1 MGEFD
6 GQRWVVMGLGRFGGG
21 LGVTRWLASQGADV
35 LVTDTAEED
44 DLHAPLSDLRA
55 LIRDGRVE
63 TRLGEHN
70 VSDFT
75 TCDGVVIN
83 PAVPTPWDNRFVR
96 AARAG
101 GARVTTEIQLAVE
114 RLGADRVI
122 AITGTAGKSTT
133 AAMTHRAL
141 EASGIPAILGG
152 NIGGSILTSLDR
164 ADARPIAVLEVSSA
178 MLWWLAGGEDGDA
191 FHPRV
196 AVVTNFAPNHIDWH
210 GSADHYRACK
220 RAILRGQ
227 AAGDAAI
234 LAGGETSNVSV
245 WATRPGVKRMVVD
258 EGLADATLPGAHN
271 ASNAALALAA
281 ARAGAERIARAELDE
296 AAAVR
301 AIRSYTGLPH
311 RLQLVHEAGGVRF
324 YDDSKSTVPDATR
337 LAVRA
342 VGPAHCHLI
351 AGGYDK
357 GVDLSP
363 IAALAPELAGLYTIG
378 ATGPA
383 IAAAAGERATSCDT
397 LDEAV
402 DAVVARAE
410 PGDVVL
416 LSPGCASWDQFAHYE
431 ARGDRFAQLARERAK
446 R

>member
-1 MGEFD
+1 MGEMD

-21 LGVTRWLASQGADV
+21 LGVTKWLADQGADV
-35 LVTDTAEED
+35 LVTDTAEES
-44 DLHAPLSDLRA
+44 DLHAPLADLRA

-75 TCDGVVIN
+75 TCDGVVVN

-114 RLGADRVI
+114 RLGPERVI

-141 EASGIPAILGG
+141 EASNVRSILGG
-152 NIGGSILTSLDR
+152 NIGGSVLQHLSS
-164 ADARPIAVLEVSSA
+164 DAPSVAVLEVSSA
-178 MLWWLAGGEDGDA
+178 MLWWLAGGENGSA
-191 FHPRV
+191 FRPRV
-196 AVVTNFAPNHIDWH
+196 AVVTNFAQNHIDWH

-227 AAGDAAI
+227 SAGDAAV
-234 LAGGETSNVSV
+234 LAGDEAGGVGV
-245 WATRPGVKRMVVD
+245 WATRPGVRRIVVD
-258 EGLADATLPGAHN
+258 GGLDDAALPGAHN
-271 ASNAALALAA
+271 ASNGALALAA
-281 ARAGAERIARAELDE
+281 ARAGAELIAGVELDDG
-296 AAAVR
+296 AARR
-301 AIRSYTGLPH
+301 AIRAYTGLPH
-311 RLQLVHEAGGVRF
+311 RLQLVHESGGVRF
-324 YDDSKSTVPDATR
+324 FDDSKSTVPDATR
-337 LAVRA
+337 LAVHA
-342 VGPAHCHLI
+342 VGPARCHLI

-357 GVDLSP
+357 GVDLTP
-363 IAALAPELAGLYTIG
+363 IAELAAEIAGLYTIG
-378 ATGPA
+378 TTGPA
-383 IAAAAGERATSCDT
+383 IATAAGERATSCDT
-397 LDEAV
+397 LDAAM
-402 DAVVARAE
+402 DAVVERAV

-431 ARGDRFAQLARERAK
+431 ARGDRFAQLARERA
-446 R
+446 RR

>member
-35 LVTDTAEED
+35 LVTDTAEAD
-44 DLHAPLSDLRA
+44 DLHAPLADLRP

-75 TCDGVVIN
+75 TCDGVVVN

-141 EASGIPAILGG
+141 DASGIPAILGG
-152 NIGGSILTSLDR
+152 NIGGSILTALTR
-164 ADARPIAVLEVSSA
+164 ADARPVAVLEVSSA
-178 MLWWLAGGEDGDA
+178 MLWWLAGGENGDA
-191 FHPRV
+191 FRPRV
-196 AVVTNFAPNHIDWH
+196 AVVTNYAPNHIDWH

-220 RAILRGQ
+220 RAVLRGQ
-227 AAGDAAI
+227 SAGDAAV
-234 LAGGETSNVSV
+234 LPASESSNVSV
-245 WATRPGVKRMVVD
+245 WATRPGVERIVVRD
-258 EGLADATLPGAHN
+258 GLTDATLPGAHN
-271 ASNAALALAA
+271 AANGAVALAA
-281 ARAGAERIARAELDE
+281 ARAGARLIAGTELDE
-296 AAAVR
+296 PAAVL
-301 AIRSYTGLPH
+301 AIRTYTGLPH

-337 LAVRA
+337 LAVGA
-342 VGPAHCHLI
+342 VGPARCHLI

-357 GVDLSP
+357 GVDLAP
-363 IAALAPELAGLYTIG
+363 IASLAAEVAGLYTIG
-378 ATGPA
+378 ATGDA
-383 IAAAAGERATSCDT
+383 IAGASGGLAHACGTLDAAIDAIVERAQ
-397 LDEAV
+397 
-402 DAVVARAE
+402 

-431 ARGDRFAQLARERAK
+431 ARGDRFTQLARQRA
-446 R
+446 RP